1 MLMLIIVETEKNSK
15 YSIVYFDEFIQ
26 PLDLILPQM
35 SEYIKTFKE
44 KNKLMF
50 LHIEDDKLL
59 EKYKT
64 IWNEIRDLKNIEL
77 SAVLVYDGR
86 YIKTKIRTYGD
97 KGYTNFHN
105 LNVPENGVEFESFY
119 NNFC

>member
-1 MLMLIIVETEKNSK
+1 
-15 YSIVYFDEFIQ
+15 
-26 PLDLILPQM
+26 
-35 SEYIKTFKE
+35 
-44 KNKLMF
+44 MF

-119 NNFC
+119 NNFYWFFICLWKQILSASI